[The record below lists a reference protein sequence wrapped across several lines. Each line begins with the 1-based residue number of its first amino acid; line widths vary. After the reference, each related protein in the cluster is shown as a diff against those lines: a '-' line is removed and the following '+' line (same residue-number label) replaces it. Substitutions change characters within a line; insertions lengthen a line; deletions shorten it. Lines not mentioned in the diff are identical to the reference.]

1 MNSSDPKVIV
11 ALDFPEPVAALAL
24 ADRLDPKECALKVGK
39 ELFVSGGPEPV
50 RRMVDRGFNV
60 FLDLKFH
67 DIPNTVASACAA
79 AVKLGVWMMNVHASG
94 GRAML
99 RAAREAVDTTALAT
113 SRRTPLLIG
122 VTVLTSLT
130 DDDLRE
136 VGHASTVMGEV
147 SVLAQLARHADS
159 TASFVRR
166 RKPPRC
172 GRICRASSSSRRASA
187 SADAR
192 RTRLAIVTPEVAI
205 RAGADYL
212 VIGRPITQAADPPAT
227 LRAINVSLPLERRSH
242 EGHDDR
248 HRLRG
253 TRHRRLLRRGRQRRP
268 VRRCRCAQDRDSQ

>member
-122 VTVLTSLT
+122 VTVLTSLSASDVAEIGFAET
-130 DDDLRE
+130 PESIALR
-136 VGHASTVMGEV
+136 
-147 SVLAQLARHADS
+147 LAR
-159 TASFVRR
+159 
-166 RKPPRC
+166 
-172 GRICRASSSSRRASA
+172 
-187 SADAR
+187 
-192 RTRLAIVTPEVAI
+192 L
-205 RAGADYL
+205 
-212 VIGRPITQAADPPAT
+212 AADCGLDGA
-227 LRAINVSLPLERRSH
+227 VSLDSKRARK
-242 EGHDDR
+242 
-248 HRLRG
+248 G
-253 TRHRRLLRRGRQRRP
+253 TRHLRTGSLTLEHHRRSRGLE
-268 VRRCRCAQDRDSQ
+268 AL